1 MSIPK
6 QHSSANSVA
15 VRAQDL
21 SAFNTLGLPAFA
33 RSYVCLDHLD
43 ALPAISRQV
52 QEHDRACVL
61 GGGSNVVLPREVD
74 SLMVHIGLKGISPVS
89 KAADG
94 WLISAAAG
102 ESWHAFVSHC
112 VDAGFYGLENLA
124 LIPGQVGAAPVQ
136 NIGAYGLEVAQCLH
150 GVTAWD
156 LSRNEVVVLDA
167 AQCEFGY
174 RDSRFK
180 HEPSRWIILSVQFC
194 VPEKWHARL
203 DYPDL
208 QRYPGLSDVARV
220 TPRAVFDAVCDI
232 RRSKLPDPAVVG
244 NAGSFFKN
252 PVVDARQYAQLK
264 EKFPGLVA
272 YGMPDGQS
280 KLAAGWL
287 IDQAGWK
294 GRHLGRAAVH
304 DRQALVLINAGGAD
318 ANDILALAGA
328 IQQDVLER
336 YGVTLEPEPILVR

>member
-1 MSIPK
+1 MSILKP
-6 QHSSANSVA
+6 HSTANSVA

-33 RSYVCLDHLD
+33 RSYVCLDHLE
-43 ALPAISRQV
+43 ALPTISRYMY
-52 QEHDRACVL
+52 EHGHACIL
-61 GGGSNVVLPREVD
+61 GGGSNVVLAPELE
-74 SLMVHIGLKGISPVS
+74 SLVVHIGLKGISPVS
-89 KAADG
+89 RGAGG
-94 WLISAAAG
+94 WVISAASG
-102 ESWHAFVSHC
+102 ENWHAFGRHC
-112 VDAGFYGLENLA
+112 VDVGFYGLENLA

-150 GVTAWD
+150 SVTAWD
-156 LSRNEVVVLDA
+156 LSCSEVVVLGA
-167 AQCEFGY
+167 AQCAFGY

-180 HEPSRWIILSVQFC
+180 HEPDRWIILSVQFV
-194 VPEKWHARL
+194 VPELWQPRL

-208 QRYPGLSDVARV
+208 QRYPGLSDAATV

-244 NAGSFFKN
+244 NVGSFFKN
-252 PVVDARQYAQLK
+252 PVVDAWQYAQLK

-272 YGMPDGQS
+272 YGMPDGQA

-294 GRHLGRAAVH
+294 GRRLGRAAVH
-304 DRQALVLINAGGAD
+304 DRQALVLTNAGGANAD
-318 ANDILALAGA
+318 DILALARA
-328 IQQDVLER
+328 IGQDVHER
-336 YGVTLEPEPILVR
+336 YGITLEPEPVLVR